1 MIFKVLLMSLLFAIG
16 PIKEKNQKN
25 TGTVS
30 IEFSGID
37 KGRGYIELSVFSS
50 FKGFPNNG
58 NTAFKTYRFKI
69 TSSKESFSIKD
80 FPYGEYAISC
90 FYDIN
95 NNKLLD
101 TNFFGIP
108 KEKVGASNNPTS
120 NSIPSYKDAKF
131 ILNEPKLHLSITLK

>member
-1 MIFKVLLMSLLFAIG
+1 MMFKMLLIGLLFTFG
-16 PIKEKNQKN
+16 PTKGKVQKDK
-25 TGTVS
+25 GTIT
-30 IEFSGID
+30 IEFSGI
-37 KGRGYIELSVFSS
+37 KKQGGYIELNIFNNY
-50 FKGFPNNG
+50 KGFPNSG
-58 NTAFKTYRFKI
+58 KTAFKTYRFKI
-69 TSSKESFSIKD
+69 TSGKGSFSIKN

-90 FYDIN
+90 FHDIN

-131 ILNEPKLHLSITLK
+131 NFNKPELDLSITLK